1 MHPDS
6 PVTQGI
12 EWLLWM
18 DDDAI
23 FTDMNFTF
31 PFEEYDAAGINL
43 VIWGDPQRVFRANDI
58 KASTRASS
66 YCVNANGAGS

>member
-1 MHPDS
+1 MHPES
-6 PVTQGI
+6 PVTQGV

-31 PFEEYDAAGINL
+31 PFDVYDEAGVNL

-58 KASTRASS
+58 
-66 YCVNANGAGS
+66 

>member
-1 MHPDS
+1 M
-6 PVTQGI
+6 TQGI

-31 PFEEYDAAGINL
+31 PYDSCEARPHQCPTHTVHL
-43 VIWGDPQRVFRANDI
+43 PSVPR
-58 KASTRASS
+58 
-66 YCVNANGAGS
+66 